1 MARDDYFVI
10 VYQLMKYL
18 YDCLKK
24 GEKPEIDHLQASYYS
39 IPKNYW
45 EYILVSLIQEG
56 YIAGLLMS
64 PSKGGVV
71 FGDLQDTIITPKGI
85 EYLFENSLIEKAKR
99 TLKDVKEMIPFA

>member
-18 YDCLKK
+18 YECLKR
-24 GEKPEIDHLQASYYS
+24 GEKPEVDHLQASYYS
-39 IPKNYW
+39 IPENYW
-45 EYILVSLIQEG
+45 KYILVSLVQEG

-64 PSKGGVV
+64 PSKSGVA

>member
-18 YDCLKK
+18 YECLKK
-24 GEKPEIDHLQASYYS
+24 GEKPEVDHLQSSYYS

-56 YIAGLLMS
+56 YIAGILMS
-64 PSKGGVV
+64 PTKGGVV
-71 FGDLQDTIITPKGI
+71 FGDLQDAIITPKGI

>member
-18 YDCLKK
+18 YECLKK
-24 GEKPEIDHLQASYYS
+24 GEKPEVDHLQASYYS

-45 EYILVSLIQEG
+45 EYIIVSLSQAG
-56 YIAGLLMS
+56 YIAGIMIS
-64 PSKGGVV
+64 PSKDGVA
-71 FGDLQDTIITPKGI
+71 FGDLQDAIITPKGI